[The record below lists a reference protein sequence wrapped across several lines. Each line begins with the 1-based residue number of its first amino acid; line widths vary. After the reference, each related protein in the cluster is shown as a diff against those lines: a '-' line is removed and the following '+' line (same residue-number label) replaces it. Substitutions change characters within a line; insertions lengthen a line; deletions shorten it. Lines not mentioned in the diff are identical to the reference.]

1 MNIAQVNS
9 AIMHGNF
16 TNDQLDSI
24 LSAIKFARE
33 QIRKEVRRELRIG
46 CTVSF
51 ISNRNGQKYSG
62 KVDSIKIKN
71 AIVVTPLGRYRVPC
85 NMLTVES
92 V

>member
-9 AIMHGNF
+9 AIMHGGF

-33 QIRKEVRRELRIG
+33 QIRREVRRELRIG

>member
-1 MNIAQVNS
+1 MNIAQINS

-33 QIRKEVRRELRIG
+33 QIRREVRRELRIG

-51 ISNRNGQKYSG
+51 VSNRNGQKYSG

>member
-1 MNIAQVNS
+1 MNIAQINS
-9 AIMHGNF
+9 AIMHGGF

-33 QIRKEVRRELRIG
+33 QIRREVRRELRIG

-51 ISNRNGQKYSG
+51 VSNRNGQKYLG

>member
-1 MNIAQVNS
+1 MNINQVNS

-16 TNDQLDSI
+16 TNDQLDAV
-24 LSAIKFARE
+24 LQAVKFARE
-33 QIRKEVRRELRIG
+33 QLRKEVRRELRIG

-62 KVDSIKIKN
+62 TVDSIKIKN
-71 AIVVTPLGRYRVPC
+71 AIVATSMGRYRVPC

-92 V
+92 A

>member
-1 MNIAQVNS
+1 MNINQINS

-16 TNDQLDSI
+16 TNDQLDAV
-24 LSAIKFARE
+24 LQAVKFARE
-33 QIRKEVRRELRIG
+33 QLRKEVRRELRIG

-51 ISNRNGQKYSG
+51 ISNRNGQKHSG
-62 KVDSIKIKN
+62 TVDSIKIKN
-71 AIVVTPLGRYRVPC
+71 AIVTTPMGRYRVPC

>member
-1 MNIAQVNS
+1 MNIAQINS

-33 QIRKEVRRELRIG
+33 QIRREVRRELRIG

>member
-33 QIRKEVRRELRIG
+33 QIRREVRRELRIG

>member
-1 MNIAQVNS
+1 MNINQINS

-16 TNDQLDSI
+16 TNDQLDAV
-24 LSAIKFARE
+24 LQAVKFARE
-33 QIRKEVRRELRIG
+33 QIRREVRRELRIG

-62 KVDSIKIKN
+62 TVDSIKIKN
-71 AIVVTPLGRYRVPC
+71 AIVATPMGRYRVPC

-92 V
+92 A

>member
-1 MNIAQVNS
+1 MNINQINS
-9 AIMHGNF
+9 AIMHGGF

-33 QIRKEVRRELRIG
+33 QIRREVRRELRIG

>member
-1 MNIAQVNS
+1 MNINQINS

-16 TNDQLDSI
+16 TNDQLDAV
-24 LSAIKFARE
+24 LQAVKFARE
-33 QIRKEVRRELRIG
+33 QLRKEVRRELRIG

-71 AIVVTPLGRYRVPC
+71 AIVTTPMGRYRVPC

-92 V
+92 A

>member
-9 AIMHGNF
+9 AIMHGGF

-33 QIRKEVRRELRIG
+33 QIRREVRRELRIG

-51 ISNRNGQKYSG
+51 VSNRNGQKYSG

>member
-1 MNIAQVNS
+1 MNIAQINS
-9 AIMHGNF
+9 AIMHGGF

-33 QIRKEVRRELRIG
+33 QIRREVRRELRIG

-51 ISNRNGQKYSG
+51 VSNRNGQKYSG

-71 AIVVTPLGRYRVPC
+71 AIVVTPLGRCR
-85 NMLTVES
+85 
-92 V
+92 

>member
-1 MNIAQVNS
+1 MNINQINS

-16 TNDQLDSI
+16 TNDQLDSV
-24 LSAIKFARE
+24 LQAVKFARE

-51 ISNRNGQKYSG
+51 VSNRNGQKYSG
-62 KVDSIKIKN
+62 TVDSIKIKN
-71 AIVVTPLGRYRVPC
+71 AIVATAMGRYRVPC

-92 V
+92 A

>member
-1 MNIAQVNS
+1 MNIAQINS

-33 QIRKEVRRELRIG
+33 QIRRDVRRELRIG

-51 ISNRNGQKYSG
+51 VSNRNGQKYSG
-62 KVDSIKIKN
+62 QVDSIKIKN

>member
-1 MNIAQVNS
+1 MNIAQINS

-16 TNDQLDSI
+16 TNEQLDSV

-33 QIRKEVRRELRIG
+33 QIRREVRRELRIG

-51 ISNRNGQKYSG
+51 ISNRTGQKYSG
-62 KVDSIKIKN
+62 KVDAIKIKN
-71 AIVVTPLGRYRVPC
+71 AIVTTPMGRYRVPC